1 MDMNMDM
8 PKEKEKAVFS
18 NFTENFCNPLIEK
31 TKKIKVPMFTWKTA
45 IKLKLEEDTVI
56 IASTTTIT
64 TTYYQ

>member
-31 TKKIKVPMFTWKTA
+31 TKKIKVPMFT
-45 IKLKLEEDTVI
+45 
-56 IASTTTIT
+56 
-64 TTYYQ
+64 